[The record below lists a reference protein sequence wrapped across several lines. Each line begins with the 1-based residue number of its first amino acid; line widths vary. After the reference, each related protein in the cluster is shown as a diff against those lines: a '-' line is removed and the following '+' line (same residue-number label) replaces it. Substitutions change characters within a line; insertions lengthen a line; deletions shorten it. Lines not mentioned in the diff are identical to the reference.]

1 MKNIKS
7 ISKLSIQVIL
17 PLLGVMAGL
26 YILVFQSVL
35 EAKSLIYR
43 HIEDTAQ
50 LYAEQISRDII
61 KINYDII
68 ISMNTNQKL
77 YFEMED
83 VTPKESKYYSIAE
96 EIQSQLRSLKIKY
109 DKNFSFY
116 LWLDREEVLILDDG
130 MIFSTS
136 ILIDQGGALFQE
148 IYKTDNANTNYS
160 EWKFFESEDQSYIYS
175 RYSKDHISM
184 GCIINIEDLFD
195 RLRIDSMGYEG
206 IPYFIDSDGKK
217 YISKK
222 DIRWKAYN
230 ENNCNFT
237 IKNIVTRKKEQVEI
251 YLNGLTGENRS
262 LYILITSDKK
272 LYDRIMV
279 VQTLLLVFA
288 IGGVICVLLLTR
300 LYYNKVL
307 LPMKVFVENLGKFE
321 EEQWI
326 NENGKNNLLELEKAS
341 LEFKKLLRKIKK
353 LKIEIYEN
361 ELKRRKIELEALY
374 IQIKP
379 HFYLNCLNS
388 ICGMAEENGQENII
402 RFTKLLSDYMR
413 YMVENMFEQR
423 TIKEEVQFLYQYIE
437 IQELRYGKEALSF
450 EVMIDKDLEKCLV
463 PGLILYNFVENS
475 ITHAINFE
483 RCIDIAI
490 YVTIE
495 EYNAVKY
502 LYICISDTG
511 PGFPPNIL
519 EKLEKGERIYYNGR
533 EHIGILNTVERLK
546 LIYED
551 KAHIFF
557 SNMSENYGAVVE
569 INIPII
575 LQEDIGRKS

>member
-175 RYSKDHISM
+175 R
-184 GCIINIEDLFD
+184 L
-195 RLRIDSMGYEG
+195 
-206 IPYFIDSDGKK
+206 
-217 YISKK
+217 
-222 DIRWKAYN
+222 
-230 ENNCNFT
+230 
-237 IKNIVTRKKEQVEI
+237 
-251 YLNGLTGENRS
+251 
-262 LYILITSDKK
+262 IL
-272 LYDRIMV
+272 
-279 VQTLLLVFA
+279 
-288 IGGVICVLLLTR
+288 CV
-300 LYYNKVL
+300 
-307 LPMKVFVENLGKFE
+307 
-321 EEQWI
+321 
-326 NENGKNNLLELEKAS
+326 
-341 LEFKKLLRKIKK
+341 
-353 LKIEIYEN
+353 
-361 ELKRRKIELEALY
+361 
-374 IQIKP
+374 
-379 HFYLNCLNS
+379 FYLNPLGTLAACVYHV
-388 ICGMAEENGQENII
+388 
-402 RFTKLLSDYMR
+402 KLR
-413 YMVENMFEQR
+413 A
-423 TIKEEVQFLYQYIE
+423 FLYVLQNPC
-437 IQELRYGKEALSF
+437 LSA
-450 EVMIDKDLEKCLV
+450 
-463 PGLILYNFVENS
+463 GLLTDS
-475 ITHAINFE
+475 
-483 RCIDIAI
+483 
-490 YVTIE
+490 
-495 EYNAVKY
+495 
-502 LYICISDTG
+502 
-511 PGFPPNIL
+511 
-519 EKLEKGERIYYNGR
+519 
-533 EHIGILNTVERLK
+533 
-546 LIYED
+546 
-551 KAHIFF
+551 
-557 SNMSENYGAVVE
+557 
-569 INIPII
+569 
-575 LQEDIGRKS
+575 